1 MRSVLIVASR
11 FMAGL
16 AESIVPM
23 PATLQKGLVKPMS
36 HDLMM
41 KEAKYQSAMQMFRGM
56 LEKGII
62 TRENYAEAE
71 RLMREKYKPILG
83 TLFSDIALT

>member
-1 MRSVLIVASR
+1 MHIAVNPST
-11 FMAGL
+11 AGL
-16 AESIVPM
+16 AESTAPM

>member
-1 MRSVLIVASR
+1 MFTAVSPS
-11 FMAGL
+11 MAGRT
-16 AESIVPM
+16 ESTAPM